1 MASVGEPGQG
11 PVDEHALIDWG
22 GGLRWTRQQESLS
35 VMSGTAARAGGQAS
49 LFRHGD
55 RSGEV
60 MHPQPPPLRIIQK
73 RLKASFDPQ
82 GILNP
87 GHLYSWL

>member
-1 MASVGEPGQG
+1 MEDTDG
-11 PVDEHALIDWG
+11 DALIDWG
-22 GGLRWTRQQESLS
+22 GAQRWVRQQETLS
-35 VMSGTAARAGGQAS
+35 IMSERAARAGGQVS

-60 MHPQPPPLRIIQK
+60 MHPQPSALREIQR
-73 RLKASFDPQ
+73 RLKASFDPH
-82 GILNP
+82 GLFNP